1 MSPFAKQPLFLFLAV
16 VCGACLSM
24 GRLTAQE
31 NTNVVDSLTKIIRL
45 GEDTVRIKIYAK
57 PGKNR
62 VYLHVHE
69 NEEAALTA
77 GKSMLEKYG
86 GKLVT
91 LSHSATRPFN
101 RNIRFRYKQS
111 VFEFDPNRI
120 YTPSDSVLDST
131 IRLVKGRGKIT
142 PEIRN
147 MVRSLADSVWN
158 EISTF
163 PLIVAIHNNR
173 NTPPMAQHYWFFW
186 YQTFAESFN
195 ITSYVMRS
203 DYASDSNKS
212 CEDIYINPRINNSE
226 FFIVTQ
232 REDFMD
238 FFSKRYNVVLQ
249 NPDPVDDGSMS
260 VFVHSHHIRY
270 INAEAKMGRVAEQI
284 SMLELVRE

>member
-1 MSPFAKQPLFLFLAV
+1 MSAFMQLPYTTCIALICCLFPFQRPG
-16 VCGACLSM
+16 C
-24 GRLTAQE
+24 QE
-31 NTNVVDSLTKIIRL
+31 NTNVLDSLTKTIRL
-45 GEDTVRIKIYAK
+45 GEDSVRIKVYSK
-57 PGKNR
+57 PGRNR

-69 NEEAALTA
+69 NEEAALAA
-77 GKSMLEKYG
+77 GRLMLERNG

-91 LSHSATRPFN
+91 LAHTPNRPFN
-101 RNIRFRYKQS
+101 RNVRFKHKQTMY
-111 VFEFDPNRI
+111 EFDPNRI
-120 YTPSDSVLDST
+120 YTPNDSVLDSS
-131 IRLVKGRGKIT
+131 IRIVKGRGKVT
-142 PEIRN
+142 PEVRN
-147 MVRSLADSVWN
+147 MVRSLADSIWH
-158 EISTF
+158 EISSF
-163 PLIVAIHNNR
+163 PLIVAIHNNK
-173 NTPPMAQHYWFFW
+173 NTPPMNQHYWFFW

-249 NPDPVDDGSMS
+249 NPNPVDDGSMS
-260 VFVHSHHIRY
+260 VFVNTHNIRY